1 MVPGAPLASTVWRP
15 AVLLNITPGTG
26 HCPQQR
32 PVQSQTSLCCGGET
46 PGCGACTASSLG
58 RNVGSRHCYCNFY
71 LFPQLSLSFHSSA
84 YLILPVGFPQP
95 RLFLPMSPCFS
106 LTLFP
111 PSSICLAFSF
121 SLPHLVPSLPT
132 HFSLPLSLY
141 PHERPQ
147 LLGGSVNSATPSP
160 ICCPKYITYPGPLAQ
175 G

>member
-1 MVPGAPLASTVWRP
+1 M
-15 AVLLNITPGTG
+15 
-26 HCPQQR
+26 
-32 PVQSQTSLCCGGET
+32 
-46 PGCGACTASSLG
+46 
-58 RNVGSRHCYCNFY
+58 
-71 LFPQLSLSFHSSA
+71 
-84 YLILPVGFPQP
+84 GFPQP

-175 G
+175 GCRNTSSSGTRRGASSSGYPSWLWKESLTLPQEGPRHRSDGVRSRGESVPTGCWP